1 MPDED
6 ELYEAISMLS
16 MFIIILKSSYGI
28 MGWRRQIL
36 VSTLLSFLITIL
48 VFELVEQYGATDRL
62 ITEATDRLIT
72 EATDRLITQKTEHGH
87 GILIDLK
94 HTTMWFW
101 PELLIDTLEHMV
113 QDNLPV
119 SS

>member
-48 VFELVEQYGATDRL
+48 VFELVEQYEATDLL
-62 ITEATDRLIT
+62 ITEATG
-72 EATDRLITQKTEHGH
+72 HGH

>member
-72 EATDRLITQKTEHGH
+72 QKTEHGH